1 MASKGKGATRR
12 VSLRLPESMVER
24 LEEIAGP
31 YRGLN
36 SVIAEALA
44 EYLDSCRLRDL
55 ERVAQNSE
63 EYKIL
68 LEKIRRDL
76 GLADQPEASGE

>member
-1 MASKGKGATRR
+1 MANNQKGATRR
-12 VSLRLPESMVER
+12 VSLRLPASMVER

-36 SVIAEALA
+36 SVIAEAIA
-44 EYLDSCRLRDL
+44 EYIDSCRMRDL
-55 ERVAQNSE
+55 ERVAQDSE

-68 LEKIRRDL
+68 LEKIREDL
-76 GLADQPEASGE
+76 GLAGQPEEK